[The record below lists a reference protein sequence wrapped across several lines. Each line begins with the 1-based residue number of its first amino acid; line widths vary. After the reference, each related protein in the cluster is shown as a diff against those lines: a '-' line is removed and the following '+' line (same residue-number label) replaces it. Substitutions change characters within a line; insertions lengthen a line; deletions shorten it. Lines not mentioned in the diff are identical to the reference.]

1 MTEENRINFRIKA
14 QTYNVK
20 SSKDSAQELLDFIE
34 KHGDDYTNAEL
45 IAGYTI
51 DTRDRRSF
59 TTSGFRT
66 NLKGQLNI
74 PGSDIEYFKLT
85 FKTVWLF

>member
-1 MTEENRINFRIKA
+1 MTEDNRINFRIKGIS
-14 QTYNVK
+14 YNVK
-20 SSKDSAQELLDFIE
+20 SPKDSAQEVLDFIE

-66 NLKGQLNI
+66 NLKGN
-74 PGSDIEYFKLT
+74 
-85 FKTVWLF
+85 